1 MTTTNAATCPGCG
14 KTGVAAVPTTIDGR
28 TGKEAVGLGTLL
40 FGIGL
45 LAVAALTLVIVVVM
59 WNDRMAPGR
68 KYMYLPIVFL
78 VGGGPIVYR
87 YLRED
92 RVRKMMYKCASCA
105 RVFEIGGP
113 VPPVAAAEPAPAS
126 ASDLSSLRQGL
137 LSADPTVRHRCAT
150 AIGDLG
156 AAGGDALPD
165 LEKLRGDPSRHVSN
179 RATWAIETIQE
190 KLRKAHRS

>member
-1 MTTTNAATCPGCG
+1 MTTTHAAACPSCG
-14 KTGVAAVPTTIDGR
+14 KTGVAAVTTTIDRR
-28 TGKEAVGLGTLL
+28 TGKEAIGSGTLL
-40 FGIGL
+40 FGIAL
-45 LAVAALTLVIVVVM
+45 LAVAAVTLVMVIVM

-68 KYMYLPIVFL
+68 KYLYMPIVLL

-92 RVRKMMYKCASCA
+92 RVRKAMYKCASCGK
-105 RVFEIGGP
+105 VFEIGGP
-113 VPPVAAAEPAPAS
+113 VPITPAGEPAPDS

-137 LSADPTVRHRCAT
+137 FSADPTVRQRCAT

-156 AAGGDALPD
+156 AAGADALPD
-165 LEKLRGDPSRHVSN
+165 LEKLRGDPSRRVSD

-190 KLRKAHRS
+190 KLRTARRS

>member
-1 MTTTNAATCPGCG
+1 MTTTTEVRCPGCG
-14 KTGVAAVPTTIDGR
+14 KTGVAEVRTTIDRR
-28 TGKEAVGLGTLL
+28 TGKDAAGLGTLL

-45 LAVAALTLVIVVVM
+45 LAVAALTLVMVVVM

-68 KYMYLPIVFL
+68 KYMYMPIVFL

-92 RVRKMMYKCASCA
+92 RVEKTMYKCFSCGK
-105 RVFEIGGP
+105 VFDISGP
-113 VPPVAAAEPAPAS
+113 APAVAAGEPAPAS
-126 ASDLSSLRQGL
+126 ASDLASLRQGL
-137 LSADPTVRHRCAT
+137 FSADETVRQRCAT

-165 LEKLRGDPSRHVSN
+165 LEKLRGDPSRRVSD

-190 KLRKAHRS
+190 KLRKARRS